1 MVSHTGLPYARTLA
15 SAFSVAARAQPI
27 ARPWNHVH
35 QGPVLAGFEPRVD
48 PFDQPQRPSPCI
60 SAHWFDPVLIWLI
73 DAVLSVG
80 VTGIFLE
87 FAASQMK
94 RRVRDYI
101 AGIRYRRPPTVAS

>member
-1 MVSHTGLPYARTLA
+1 VP
-15 SAFSVAARAQPI
+15 
-27 ARPWNHVH
+27 
-35 QGPVLAGFEPRVD
+35 
-48 PFDQPQRPSPCI
+48 
-60 SAHWFDPVLIWLI
+60 IWLI

-94 RRVRDYI
+94 RRLRTYI

>member
-1 MVSHTGLPYARTLA
+1 MHA
-15 SAFSVAARAQPI
+15 
-27 ARPWNHVH
+27 
-35 QGPVLAGFEPRVD
+35 
-48 PFDQPQRPSPCI
+48 FDQPQRPSPRT
-60 SAHWFDPVLIWLI
+60 SAQWFDAVPIWLI

-94 RRVRDYI
+94 RRLRTYI